1 MKVRAGFL
9 LSSAAGALL
18 IGASALPG
26 AMAADT
32 ALPVKALPAATG
44 WTWEGYAELGAR
56 FFVSKEGGAT
66 GLNWKNST
74 GTESLG
80 KFYEYRDLRPG
91 PFGNFGLKGLSN
103 DGLYGL
109 DFRANNI
116 GYRDQG
122 YFLDLSKAGEHYL
135 SVDWDQTPHIYN
147 DHAGTI
153 FNGAG
158 SNNLTIPNSVRAAL
172 AGQLNGAVPPVPP
185 TAAAAGNIAGI
196 VNNNLNDFVLGF
208 RRDTATVNYRWTP
221 NSDWDIKADYTRIR
235 REGTQSQGA
244 LTYQFGTNTPNST
257 QERNGRVILE
267 LPKPIADTTHNADL
281 SAEYA
286 GTSPWGKKFNVAFG
300 YGYSAFQN
308 DNASYSFQN
317 PWITDGVGNTP
328 GAPLTNTMS
337 LAPDNSANTL
347 HFTSGADLPWNSRYN
362 GAVNYTMARQ
372 NEGFIPFSSNGSLPG
387 ATCITAAGGCT
398 ATAYPTISA
407 NSLNGGNNT
416 LLINNVV
423 TTRLTSDLKSTLRY
437 RYYDF
442 DSTQS
447 PITTI
452 GWIYAD
458 AANTAEDTRTSYGLA
473 YNKQNASADLTWM
486 PKRYLTIGTGVAWE
500 RWDRDRRDVNVTN
513 EFSEKVFADL
523 QTFEW
528 SRMRASY
535 IHSERRYDTY
545 VGVVESN
552 VGNGYPTYR
561 LFDMANRNRDKG
573 NFYIDFYLPN
583 SVTITPTAG
592 FRFDHYGTDPYAAVR
607 ELGLLHDNA
616 WDVGVE
622 AAWKPNR
629 TMTVMVSYTHEESQ
643 RQIMAAFAAAPPVQ
657 GLDVQTR
664 DNTDTVIFGVNAE
677 VVPDKLDVK
686 GTFTAVRTFGGLA
699 AGQGPGT
706 TGAVNSNLFPDVH
719 SNFNRLDAT
728 ARYRFDR
735 IQQAGMRL
743 EPFVK
748 LRYLW
753 ERNSTDDWAPLAWN
767 YMYNFNGQTGSTFA
781 KGIMLGWDNPNYNI
795 HAVMLSAGVKW

>member
-18 IGASALPG
+18 IGASAISG
-26 AMAADT
+26 AMAADVP
-32 ALPVKALPAATG
+32 LKAPPIAAATG

-56 FFVSKEGGAT
+56 FFVSKHGGAT
-66 GLNWKNST
+66 GLNFRNST

-91 PFGNFGLKGLSN
+91 PFGNFALSGLSN

-109 DFRANNI
+109 DFTAKNI

-153 FNGAG
+153 YNGIG
-158 SNNLTIPNSVRAAL
+158 SNNLTIPNSLRTTL

-185 TAAAAGNIAGI
+185 NATAAGNIANAING
-196 VNNNLNDFVLGF
+196 NLNDFVLGF

-221 NSDWDIKADYTRIR
+221 NSNWDITADYTRIR

-244 LTYQFGTNTPNST
+244 LTYQFGTNTPTST

-281 SAEYA
+281 NAEYA
-286 GTSPWGKKFNVAFG
+286 GTSPWGKKFNVALG

-317 PWITDGVGNTP
+317 PWITDGTGNTP

-347 HFTSGADLPWNSRYN
+347 HFITGADLPWNSRYN

-372 NEGFIPFSSNGSLPG
+372 NEGFIPYTSNTSLNAG
-387 ATCITAAGGCT
+387 TMWNTNTNAAAGFF
-398 ATAYPTISA
+398 P
-407 NSLNGGNNT
+407 SLSNPSGLGNNT
-416 LLINNVV
+416 LLINNVL

-452 GWIYAD
+452 GWVYAD
-458 AANTAEDTRTSYGLA
+458 ASNVAEDTRTSYGLA
-473 YNKQNASADLTWM
+473 YTKQNASGDLTWM
-486 PKRYLTIGTGVAWE
+486 PRRWLNVGAGAAWE

-513 EFSEKVFADL
+513 ELSGRVFADAQL
-523 QTFEW
+523 FEW

-535 IHSERRYDTY
+535 VHSERRYDTY
-545 VGVVESN
+545 IGVVESN
-552 VGNGYPTYR
+552 IGNGYPTYR

-573 NFYIDFYLPN
+573 NFYIDLYSLDG
-583 SVTITPTAG
+583 VTITPTAG
-592 FRFDHYGTDPYAAVR
+592 FRFDQYGTDPYAPVS

-622 AAWKPNR
+622 VAWKPIR
-629 TMTVMVSYTHEESQ
+629 AITVMGSYTHEESQ

-657 GLDVQTR
+657 GLDVRTR
-664 DNTDTVIFGVNAE
+664 DNTDTFILGVNAT
-677 VVPDKLDVK
+677 VIPDKLDVK
-686 GTFTAVRTFGGLA
+686 GTYTVVRTFGGLA
-699 AGQGPGT
+699 ASQGPGT
-706 TGAVNSNLFPDVH
+706 TGAVNSKLFPDVH
-719 SNFNRLDAT
+719 SSFDRIDVMAH
-728 ARYRFDR
+728 YKFDR
-735 IQQAGMRL
+735 IQQAGMKL

-753 ERNSTDDWAPLAWN
+753 ERNTTDDWAPLSWN
-767 YMYNFNGQTGSTFA
+767 YMYNFAAQTGPTFA

-795 HAVMLSAGVKW
+795 QAVMLSAGVKW